1 MKIAVSPRVHY
12 IIVIYYLAVSLS
24 VLTVPD
30 WLQLAEVDRHGPV
43 PSEVETVE
51 GIVLLRLV
59 HNSEDDVVIV
69 PSELIVIKLGIE
81 HPYSALRGSKTE
93 TSSQSV
99 TMFYVST

>member
-1 MKIAVSPRVHY
+1 M
-12 IIVIYYLAVSLS
+12 SLS

-51 GIVLLRLV
+51 GMVLLRLV

-81 HPYSALRGSKTE
+81 HPDSAL
-93 TSSQSV
+93 
-99 TMFYVST
+99 